1 MIRPLR
7 MLAAG
12 SMALAILLQA
22 ADSASPTPPEPKA
35 AFATLKSLAG
45 EWQGSVGKPDG
56 PAGTVIYRVTANGNT
71 VMETLFP
78 GSDHEMI
85 SMYHLDGP
93 ELVLTHYCAA
103 GNQPRMKFSREK
115 SSATNLVFDFTGG
128 TNLDPAKDGHIHNGR
143 IRLSGE
149 DRLEADWVFHADGKA
164 AGTNSF
170 FLSRKAK

>member
-1 MIRPLR
+1 MKPSQIVAAAAVA
-7 MLAAG
+7 LAAV
-12 SMALAILLQA
+12 LQA
-22 ADSASPTPPEPKA
+22 ADGSTTTPADPKA
-35 AFATLKSLAG
+35 AFARLKNLAG
-45 EWQGSVGKPDG
+45 EWTGGIGKPDG
-56 PAGTVIYRVTANGNT
+56 PAGSVLYRVTANGNT

-78 GSDHEMI
+78 GTDHEMI

>member
-1 MIRPLR
+1 MKPRFRSAALVLVLACVLR
-7 MLAAG
+7 AAEG
-12 SMALAILLQA
+12 PAPAP
-22 ADSASPTPPEPKA
+22 ADPKG
-35 AFATLKSLAG
+35 AFARLKSLAG

-56 PAGTVIYRVTANGNT
+56 PATTVIYRVTANGNT

-103 GNQPRMKFSREK
+103 GNQPRMKFSPEK

-149 DRLEADWVFHADGKA
+149 DRLQADWVFHADGKA
-164 AGTNSF
+164 AGTNSL
-170 FLSRKAK
+170 FLGRRAK